1 MIQLLYNSDIKY
13 QRSSKE
19 AARQDSDV
27 ARAQDGIGGGGTTWL
42 VSFPM
47 YGGDLE
53 KLCCHLYRPMNC
65 D

>member
-27 ARAQDGIGGGGTTWL
+27 ARAQDGIGGGGDYL
-42 VSFPM
+42 AS
-47 YGGDLE
+47 
-53 KLCCHLYRPMNC
+53 KLPHVWG
-65 D
+65 